1 MYVCI
6 LGRGFLMAYCKQQNF
21 LRLAG
26 AFVLAAGCLAGQA
39 MTSSPGAAGSSRAVQ
54 LPASGRTGQAGSV
67 EAQQSAS
74 PGSGVATVNSS
85 IQVTGNYAG
94 SVPTS
99 NPPAGPVRLSLAGAL
114 KLGMKANLA
123 SISAGNSVRASRA
136 EQIQALSALLPNI
149 SANASE
155 TVTQVNLAAYG
166 FQFKL
171 PPGLNFSIPSVVGPF
186 SYSQLQGTLS
196 QSIYDPVQRRNWK
209 ASKESERAS
218 ILSAKDARELIALAV
233 GGTYLQTLAAAAR
246 VESQRAQ
253 VDNAQA
259 VYNQAVVRKT
269 AGTNSKIDVM
279 RSLVELQTQQQRL
292 SSLQADLQ
300 KQQIALA
307 RVIGLPQDRE
317 LILAEPLTAHDAAI
331 PDASSAIEQ
340 ANRRRADLQSAE
352 AQVKAAEQALSAAHA
367 ERLPSVSV
375 NGDYGVLG
383 PNPANNHGVF
393 AVTGSV
399 NVPIW
404 QGGRTRGDIQQAETT
419 LHERQAEL
427 ADQRA
432 RVEQEIRNAL
442 IEVQTAS
449 GQVHLAE
456 SNRGYA
462 SETLAESRDRFTA
475 GVATT
480 VEVVQAQEQVASA
493 ESDYISSLFSF
504 DLARL
509 SLARATGEAEADLPT
524 LLEGRRP

>member
-1 MYVCI
+1 MLWAGCVAGQT
-6 LGRGFLMAYCKQQNF
+6 LTSG
-21 LRLAG
+21 AG
-26 AFVLAAGCLAGQA
+26 A
-39 MTSSPGAAGSSRAVQ
+39 SGSSRAVQ
-54 LPASGRTGQAGSV
+54 LPASGRTVQSGSV
-67 EAQQSAS
+67 AAQQSAA
-74 PGSGVATVNSS
+74 PGTGVATVNSS
-85 IQVTGNYAG
+85 IQVAGDYGG
-94 SVPTS
+94 SVPIL
-99 NPPAGPVRLSLAGAL
+99 NVPAGPVTLTLADAL
-114 KLGMKANLA
+114 RLGMKANLG
-123 SISAGNSVRASRA
+123 SISAGNSVRTARA
-136 EQIQALSALLPNI
+136 ERIQALSGLLPNI

-186 SYSQLQGTLS
+186 SYSQLQGSLS
-196 QSIYDPVQRRNWK
+196 QSIYDPVLRRNWK

-218 ILSAKDARELIALAV
+218 ILSSKDARELVALAI
-233 GGTYLQTLAAAAR
+233 GGTYLQTIAAEAR
-246 VESQRAQ
+246 VASQRAQ

-279 RSLVELQTQQQRL
+279 RSLVELQTQRQRL
-292 SSLQADLQ
+292 SSLEADLQ
-300 KQQIALA
+300 KQKIALA

-317 LILAEPLTAHDAAI
+317 LILAESLATSDASI
-331 PDASSAIEQ
+331 PDAPSAIEQ
-340 ANRRRADLQSAE
+340 ADRWRADLKSAE

-367 ERLPSVSV
+367 ERLPSASV

-383 PNPANNHGVF
+383 PSPVSNHGVF

-432 RVEQEIRNAL
+432 RVEQEVRDAL

-462 SETLAESRDRFTA
+462 NETLAESRDRFAA

-524 LLEGRRP
+524 LLKGKRP

>member
-1 MYVCI
+1 MRTYS
-6 LGRGFLMAYCKQQNF
+6 KQQELLRF
-21 LRLAG
+21 LSAL
-26 AFVLAAGCLAGQA
+26 VLGAGCLTGQS
-39 MTSSPGAAGSSRAVQ
+39 MTSSPGASGSSRAVQ
-54 LPASGRTGQAGSV
+54 LPASGRTGQPGSV

-74 PGSGVATVNSS
+74 PGSGIATVNSS
-85 IQVTGNYAG
+85 VQVTGDYGG
-94 SVPTS
+94 SVPTP
-99 NPPAGPVRLSLAGAL
+99 NVPGGPVTLTLADAL
-114 KLGMKANLA
+114 KLGMKANLG
-123 SISAGNSVRASRA
+123 SISADNSVQASRA
-136 EQIQALSALLPNI
+136 ERTQALSGLLPNI

-186 SYSQLQGTLS
+186 SYSQLQGSLS

-209 ASKESERAS
+209 ASKETDRAS
-218 ILSAKDARELIALAV
+218 ILSAKDARELVALAV
-233 GGTYLQTLAAAAR
+233 GGTYLQTVAAAAR
-246 VESQRAQ
+246 VASQRAQ

-292 SSLQADLQ
+292 SSLDADLRKQ
-300 KQQIALA
+300 KIALA
-307 RVIGLPQDRE
+307 RVVGLPQDRE
-317 LILAEPLTAHDAAI
+317 FILAEPLTSNEVRI
-331 PDASSAIEQ
+331 PSASSAIEQ
-340 ANRRRADLQSAE
+340 ANRRRADLQAAE
-352 AQVKAAEQALSAAHA
+352 AQVRAAEQALSAAHG

-383 PNPANNHGVF
+383 PSPINNHGVF

-404 QGGRTRGDIQQAETT
+404 QGGRTRGDIQQAEAT

-432 RVEQEIRNAL
+432 RVEQEVRNAL

-456 SNRGYA
+456 NNRGYA
-462 SETLAESRDRFTA
+462 NETLAESRDRFTA

-493 ESDYISSLFSF
+493 ESDYISSLFSL

-509 SLARATGEAEADLPT
+509 SLARATGEAEAALPA
-524 LLEGRRP
+524 LLKGNRP